1 MEKRIQSLN
10 DYFTGSLYRN
20 VCRSLFERHK
30 LLFSFLMCQRIMAG
44 DKLIDPSEWR
54 FLLSGVTQSPSL
66 FQIPEDDDR
75 FSWVEKRSLVELGQL
90 AGLPAFA
97 GLGEAFLSDIE
108 GFTAVFD
115 AQEAHLATLPAPW
128 EENLNR
134 MQKMCL
140 LRCLRRDKLMQAV
153 QIFVTENLGR
163 AFIEPPPFDLQACYD
178 DSAVTTPLIFVLSVG
193 SDPVKNFYS
202 FAEQVGMRSKLE
214 SISLGQGQG
223 VIAASMIQQ
232 AQARGEWVLLA
243 NCHLAASWMS
253 QLERICEN
261 IDPEK
266 VSPDFR
272 LWLTSMPTKEF
283 PVLILQNG
291 VKMTNEPPKGLR
303 ANLKNFYYAM
313 DDADL
318 QTTNKPEA
326 YRKLLFGL
334 AFFHANVQ
342 ERRKF
347 GPLGWNIP
355 YEFNESDLQ

>member
-1 MEKRIQSLN
+1 
-10 DYFTGSLYRN
+10 
-20 VCRSLFERHK
+20 
-30 LLFSFLMCQRIMAG
+30 
-44 DKLIDPSEWR
+44 
-54 FLLSGVTQSPSL
+54 
-66 FQIPEDDDR
+66 
-75 FSWVEKRSLVELGQL
+75 
-90 AGLPAFA
+90 
-97 GLGEAFLSDIE
+97 
-108 GFTAVFD
+108 
-115 AQEAHLATLPAPW
+115 
-128 EENLNR
+128 
-134 MQKMCL
+134 
-140 LRCLRRDKLMQAV
+140 MQAV